1 MYIGFEAAF
10 MDAQSKNVALCLELL
25 NNNNIEVDE
34 IYIYMFQNK
43 FQDFYNAFF
52 RKQDKL
58 LMLNQLFFEE
68 DIDEFTDLGIEDI
81 ENIISICLQY
91 EANCPHEIKLRYNVK
106 ANSLDAEYEYE
117 DFLNDEGGLVKRFE
131 KWFQEINLNLNSLK

>member
-1 MYIGFEAAF
+1 

-25 NNNNIEVDE
+25 NNNTIEVDE

-43 FQDFYNAFF
+43 AQDFYNAFF

-58 LMLNQLFFEE
+58 LVLNQLFSEE

-81 ENIISICLQY
+81 EKIGRASCR
-91 EANCPHEIKLRYNVK
+91 ERV
-106 ANSLDAEYEYE
+106 
-117 DFLNDEGGLVKRFE
+117 
-131 KWFQEINLNLNSLK
+131 